1 MTDKPVGCRPYS
13 RFEDGYEDLPLD
25 SNEIEVRLAI
35 ADYVIRR
42 VAGTPTG
49 ESIFKGLVR
58 DFENRYPHHKLLA
71 LYLTSPESLV
81 PEDGD
86 SESEAEVDDGEA
98 LLSLNKLN
106 KLNKLDHKLRES
118 LLHCHPDQEPCG
130 PLAGLS
136 FDFTERESRRRK
148 K

>member
-1 MTDKPVGCRPYS
+1 MTDEPVRYRPYS

-35 ADYVIRR
+35 AEYVIRR

-58 DFENRYPHHKLLA
+58 NFENRYPHHKLLA
-71 LYLTSPESLV
+71 LYLTRPESLV
-81 PEDGD
+81 PEDG
-86 SESEAEVDDGEA
+86 ENEPEAEVEDSETS
-98 LLSLNKLN
+98 LSLNKL
-106 KLNKLDHKLRES
+106 DIKLRES

-136 FDFTERESRRRK
+136 VDFTKRESRRRRK
-148 K
+148 

>member
-58 DFENRYPHHKLLA
+58 NFENRYPHHKLLA

-81 PEDGD
+81 SEDEE
-86 SESEAEVDDGEA
+86 SESEVEVEVEVEDSEA
-98 LLSLNKLN
+98 SLSLNKLDI
-106 KLNKLDHKLRES
+106 KLCES
-118 LLHCHPDQEPCG
+118 LLHYHPDQEPCG

>member
-1 MTDKPVGCRPYS
+1 MTDKPVGYRPYS
-13 RFEDGYEDLPLD
+13 RFEEGYEDLPLD

-49 ESIFKGLVR
+49 ESIFKGLLGQ
-58 DFENRYPHHKLLA
+58 FEGRYPHQKLLA

-86 SESEAEVDDGEA
+86 SESEAEVDEGEA
-98 LLSLNKLN
+98 LQALN
-106 KLNKLDHKLRES
+106 KLNKLDYKLRES

-130 PLAGLS
+130 LLAGLS
-136 FDFTERESRRRK
+136 FDLTERESSDRK

>member
-1 MTDKPVGCRPYS
+1 MTEKPVGCRPYS
-13 RFEDGYEDLPLD
+13 RFEDGYEELPLD

-49 ESIFKGLVR
+49 ESIFKGVAR
-58 DFENRYPHHKLLA
+58 TFENRYPHHKLLA

-86 SESEAEVDDGEA
+86 SEPDAEVDDGEA
-98 LLSLNKLN
+98 LQSLN
-106 KLNKLDHKLRES
+106 KLNKLDHKLREH

-136 FDFTERESRRRK
+136 FDFTERESHRRK

>member
-13 RFEDGYEDLPLD
+13 RFEDGYEYLPLD

-42 VAGTPTG
+42 VAGTPAG
-49 ESIFKGLVR
+49 ENIFKGLVGH
-58 DFENRYPHHKLLA
+58 FENRYPHHKLLA

-86 SESEAEVDDGEA
+86 TGPESAVEDCDVS
-98 LLSLNKLN
+98 LSLNKL
-106 KLNKLDHKLRES
+106 DIKLRES

-130 PLAGLS
+130 PLTGLS
-136 FDFTERESRRRK
+136 FYCNERGSGRRK

>member
-1 MTDKPVGCRPYS
+1 MTDEPVECRPYS

-58 DFENRYPHHKLLA
+58 NFENRYPHHKLLA
-71 LYLTSPESLV
+71 LYLTRPESLV
-81 PEDGD
+81 AEDGEN
-86 SESEAEVDDGEA
+86 ESEAEVEDSEA
-98 LLSLNKLN
+98 SLSLNKLDI
-106 KLNKLDHKLRES
+106 KLCES
-118 LLHCHPDQEPCG
+118 LLHYHPDQEPCG

-136 FDFTERESRRRK
+136 FDFADRESRRRK

>member
-42 VAGTPTG
+42 AAGTPTG

-58 DFENRYPHHKLLA
+58 HFENRYPHHKLLA
-71 LYLTSPESLV
+71 LYLTSPESLE

-86 SESEAEVDDGEA
+86 SESEAEVDDDEA
-98 LLSLNKLN
+98 LQSLNKLN

-136 FDFTERESRRRK
+136 FDLTERGVSRRK

>member
-1 MTDKPVGCRPYS
+1 MTDKPVECRPYS

-42 VAGTPTG
+42 VAGTPSG

-58 DFENRYPHHKLLA
+58 NFENRYPHHKLLA
-71 LYLTSPESLV
+71 LYLTRPESLV
-81 PEDGD
+81 PEDGEN
-86 SESEAEVDDGEA
+86 ESEAEVEVEDS
-98 LLSLNKLN
+98 LSLNKLDI
-106 KLNKLDHKLRES
+106 KLCES
-118 LLHCHPDQEPCG
+118 LLYCHPDQEPCG

-136 FDFTERESRRRK
+136 FDFADRESRRRK

>member
-1 MTDKPVGCRPYS
+1 MADKPVGCRPYS
-13 RFEDGYEDLPLD
+13 RFEDGYNDHSLD

-49 ESIFKGLVR
+49 ESIFRGLVR

-86 SESEAEVDDGEA
+86 SETEAEVNDGEA
-98 LLSLNKLN
+98 LQPP
-106 KLNKLDHKLRES
+106 NKLDHRLRES
-118 LLHCHPDQEPCG
+118 LLHFHPDQEPCG

-136 FDFTERESRRRK
+136 FDFPARPGRHRK

>member
-1 MTDKPVGCRPYS
+1 MTDKPVECRPYS
-13 RFEDGYEDLPLD
+13 RFDDGYEDLPLD

-49 ESIFKGLVR
+49 ESIFKGLVKS
-58 DFENRYPHHKLLA
+58 FENRYPHHKLLT

-81 PEDGD
+81 PEEGER
-86 SESEAEVDDGEA
+86 ESEAEVEDSKA
-98 LLSLNKLN
+98 RLL
-106 KLNKLDHKLRES
+106 LNKLDTKLCES

-130 PLAGLS
+130 LLAGLS
-136 FDFTERESRRRK
+136 FDFIERESRRK
-148 K
+148 

>member
-1 MTDKPVGCRPYS
+1 MTDKPVGYRPYS

-49 ESIFKGLVR
+49 ESIFKGLVKH
-58 DFENRYPHHKLLA
+58 FENRYPHHKLLA

-81 PEDGD
+81 PEGGV

-98 LLSLNKLN
+98 LQLLNRP
-106 KLNKLDHKLRES
+106 NKLDYKLLES
-118 LLHCHPDQEPCG
+118 LLHFHPDQEPSG

-136 FDFTERESRRRK
+136 FDLTARGVRRRK

>member
-86 SESEAEVDDGEA
+86 SESDAEVDDGEA
-98 LLSLNKLN
+98 LQALD
-106 KLNKLDHKLRES
+106 KLNKLDHDLRER

-136 FDFTERESRRRK
+136 FDFTEQESRLRK

>member
-42 VAGTPTG
+42 AAGTPTG

-58 DFENRYPHHKLLA
+58 HFENRYPHHKLLA

-86 SESEAEVDDGEA
+86 SESEAEVDDDEA
-98 LLSLNKLN
+98 LQSLN

-136 FDFTERESRRRK
+136 FDLTERGVSRRK

>member
-13 RFEDGYEDLPLD
+13 RFDDGYEDLPLD

-58 DFENRYPHHKLLA
+58 NFENRYPHHKLLA

-81 PEDGD
+81 PEDGE
-86 SESEAEVDDGEA
+86 SESETKVVEVEDSEA
-98 LLSLNKLN
+98 SLSLNKLDF
-106 KLNKLDHKLRES
+106 KLCES

-136 FDFTERESRRRK
+136 IDFTERESRYRK

>member
-1 MTDKPVGCRPYS
+1 MTDEPVRYRPYS

-58 DFENRYPHHKLLA
+58 HFENRYPHHKLLA
-71 LYLTSPESLV
+71 LYLTNPESLV
-81 PEDGD
+81 PEYRD
-86 SESEAEVDDGEA
+86 SESDAEIEVEESEVS
-98 LLSLNKLN
+98 LSLNKLDIR
-106 KLNKLDHKLRES
+106 LQES

-136 FDFTERESRRRK
+136 FDFPARPVRHRK

>member
-1 MTDKPVGCRPYS
+1 MTDKPVGYRPYS

-49 ESIFKGLVR
+49 ERIFKGLVR
-58 DFENRYPHHKLLA
+58 NFENRYPHHKLLA

-81 PEDGD
+81 PEDGG

-98 LLSLNKLN
+98 LES
-106 KLNKLDHKLRES
+106 LNKLDHKLRES
-118 LLHCHPDQEPCG
+118 LLNCHPDQEPCG

>member
-49 ESIFKGLVR
+49 ESIFKGLVGQ
-58 DFENRYPHHKLLA
+58 FENRYPHHKLLA

-81 PEDGD
+81 PEDED
-86 SESEAEVDDGEA
+86 SESEAEVDNDEV
-98 LLSLNKLN
+98 LQSLNKLN
-106 KLNKLDHKLRES
+106 KLDYKLREK

-148 K
+148 SDGL